1 MDVIT
6 KNASRGGEKWLVI
19 KMRYDTRSIDN
30 SADIPFLTVG
40 VISGA
45 PFLALPLSAHNLST
59 SLALILDGLAG
70 TFRKNSCSEKKV
82 F

>member
-1 MDVIT
+1 
-6 KNASRGGEKWLVI
+6 
-19 KMRYDTRSIDN
+19 MRYDTRFVACRYDIEISMSIGN

-40 VISGA
+40 VTSGA

-70 TFRKNSCSEKKV
+70 TFRKNSCSERNG
-82 F
+82 FF